1 MKLLVG
7 IIVAAFTAFGV
18 IDNIA
23 TINRL
28 KKEAAQAYQNG
39 DYETAI
45 AHYQTLVDSLNVEDP
60 NVRLNLAHS
69 LIQAGDTI
77 SAQRNYNRLVSVE
90 DKNVKSVAYQQMG
103 VIASDQKKYEEALGI
118 FKESLKADPANEE
131 ARYNYE
137 LVKEL
142 LKKQQEEQQQQD
154 QQNQDQQQDQQ
165 EQQDQQ
171 NQQQNQD
178 QQQQNQQQQQQGEEG
193 EQSEE
198 NQEGQK
204 QEQEQQQQGES
215 EESPQDPSEQNAQQG
230 EQQQEGEKSDEEQ
243 STSPMSERLQE
254 MNISEEKA
262 RMILEAMRN
271 NEMQY
276 IQQNR
281 RRPEKPQDRTKP
293 DW

>member
-1 MKLLVG
+1 MKVLISV
-7 IIVAAFTAFGV
+7 IMSVFVVAGV

-23 TINRL
+23 TVNRL
-28 KKEAAQAYQNG
+28 KKEAEQAYKDG
-39 DYETAI
+39 DYATAV
-45 AHYQTLVDSLNVEDP
+45 AHYQTLVDSLNVQDD
-60 NVRLNLAHS
+60 NIRLNLAHS

-77 SAQRNYNRLVSVE
+77 SAQRNYSSLVRSNE
-90 DKNVKSVAYQQMG
+90 NQIKSIAYQQMG
-103 VIASDQKKYEEALGI
+103 IIASDQQKYEEALAT
-118 FKESLKADPANEE
+118 FKEALKADPTNEE

-142 LKKQQEEQQQQD
+142 LKKQQEQQQQQD
-154 QQNQDQQQDQQ
+154 QQNQDQEQDQQ
-165 EQQDQQ
+165 QQQDQQDQQ
-171 NQQQNQD
+171 NQD
-178 QQQQNQQQQQQGEEG
+178 QQDQQQQQGEQG
-193 EQSEE
+193 EQSED
-198 NQEGQK
+198 NQEGQQ
-204 QEQEQQQQGES
+204 QEQDRQQQGEN
-215 EESPQDPSEQNAQQG
+215 EQSPQDPNEQNAQQG

-243 STSPMSERLQE
+243 SASPISERLKE

-281 RRPEKPQDRTKP
+281 RRPEKPRDRTKP

>member
-1 MKLLVG
+1 MKLIIG
-7 IIVAAFTAFGV
+7 IVVVVFTAFGV

-23 TINRL
+23 TVNRL

-39 DYETAI
+39 DYTTAI
-45 AHYQTLVDSLNVEDP
+45 AHYQTLLDSLQVEDP
-60 NVRLNLAHS
+60 NIRLNLAHS

-77 SAQRNYNRLVSVE
+77 SAQRNYSRLVKAD

-103 VIASDQKKYEEALGI
+103 VIASGQKQYKEALNI
-118 FKESLKADPANEE
+118 FKESLKANPANEE

-142 LKKQQEEQQQQD
+142 LKKQEEEQQQD
-154 QQNQDQQQDQQ
+154 QNQDQKQDQQ
-165 EQQDQQ
+165 EQQNKENQEQ
-171 NQQQNQD
+171 KQENQQQD
-178 QQQQNQQQQQQGEEG
+178 QQQQGEEG
-193 EQSEE
+193 EQTDE
-198 NQEGQK
+198 NEEGQK
-204 QEQEQQQQGES
+204 QDQQNQEGES
-215 EESPQDPSEQNAQQG
+215 EGKPQDPNEENAQQG
-230 EQQQEGEKSDEEQ
+230 EQQQEGEKSEDEQ
-243 STSPMSERLQE
+243 SVSPMSDRLKE

-281 RRPEKPQDRTKP
+281 RRPEKPRDRTKP

>member
-1 MKLLVG
+1 MKFIIG
-7 IIVAAFTAFGV
+7 IVVAAFTVFGV

-28 KKEAAQAYQNG
+28 KKEAEQAYKSG

-45 AHYQTLVDSLNVEDP
+45 AHYQTLLDSLNVEDA
-60 NVRLNLAHS
+60 NIRLNLAHS

-77 SAQRNYNRLVSVE
+77 SAQRNYSRLIKAN
-90 DKNVKSVAYQQMG
+90 DKNIKSVAHQQMG
-103 VIASDQKKYEEALGI
+103 VIASAQNQHKEALSI
-118 FKESLKADPANEE
+118 FKESLKADPSNEE

-142 LKKQQEEQQQQD
+142 LKKQEEQQQD
-154 QQNQDQQQDQQ
+154 QQNQDQQSQDQK

-171 NQQQNQD
+171 KQQD
-178 QQQQNQQQQQQGEEG
+178 QQQKQENQQQQQQGEKG

-204 QEQEQQQQGES
+204 QDQQNQEGES
-215 EESPQDPSEQNAQQG
+215 EESPQDPNEQNAQQG
-230 EQQQEGEKSDEEQ
+230 QQQQEGEKSDEEQ
-243 STSPMSERLQE
+243 SVSPMSDRLKE

-271 NEMQY
+271 SEMQY

-281 RRPEKPQDRTKP
+281 RRPDKPRDRTKP

>member
-1 MKLLVG
+1 MKLITSIILV
-7 IIVAAFTAFGV
+7 VFTLAGV

-23 TINRL
+23 TVNRL
-28 KKEAAQAYQNG
+28 KKEAEQAYKNG
-39 DYETAI
+39 DYSTAI
-45 AHYQTLVDSLNVEDP
+45 AHYQTLLDSLNVQDE
-60 NVRLNLAHS
+60 NIRLNLAHS

-77 SAQRNYNRLVSVE
+77 SAQRNYSSLVRSSN
-90 DKNVKSVAYQQMG
+90 KNVKSVAYQQMG
-103 VIASDQKKYEEALGI
+103 VIASDQQQYEDALNI
-118 FKESLKADPANEE
+118 FKESLKADPTNEE

-142 LKKQQEEQQQQD
+142 LKKQQEQQQNQQNQD
-154 QQNQDQQQDQQ
+154 QQNQEQQDQQDQEQQDQQ
-165 EQQDQQ
+165 EQQ
-171 NQQQNQD
+171 QD
-178 QQQQNQQQQQQGEEG
+178 QQQQEGEQG

-198 NQEGQK
+198 NQQGQK
-204 QEQEQQQQGES
+204 QEQQQEGES
-215 EESPQDPSEQNAQQG
+215 DESPQDADEQNVQQG

-243 STSPMSERLQE
+243 SASPISERLKE

-281 RRPEKPQDRTKP
+281 RRPEKPRDRTKP

>member
-1 MKLLVG
+1 MKVLISV
-7 IIVAAFTAFGV
+7 IMSVFVVAGV

-23 TINRL
+23 TVNRL
-28 KKEAAQAYQNG
+28 KKEAEQAYKDG
-39 DYETAI
+39 DYATAV
-45 AHYQTLVDSLNVEDP
+45 AHYQTLVDSLNVQDD
-60 NVRLNLAHS
+60 NIRLNLAHS

-77 SAQRNYNRLVSVE
+77 SAQRNYSSLVRSNE
-90 DKNVKSVAYQQMG
+90 NQVKSIAYQQMG
-103 VIASDQKKYEEALGI
+103 IIASDQQKYEEALAT
-118 FKESLKADPANEE
+118 FKEALKADPTNEE

-142 LKKQQEEQQQQD
+142 LKKQQEQQQQQD
-154 QQNQDQQQDQQ
+154 QQNQDQEQDQQ
-165 EQQDQQ
+165 QQQDQQDQQ
-171 NQQQNQD
+171 NQD
-178 QQQQNQQQQQQGEEG
+178 QQDQQQQQGEQG
-193 EQSEE
+193 EQSED
-198 NQEGQK
+198 NQEGQQ
-204 QEQEQQQQGES
+204 QEQDRQQQGEN
-215 EESPQDPSEQNAQQG
+215 EQSPQDPNEQNAQQG

-243 STSPMSERLQE
+243 SASPISERLKE

-281 RRPEKPQDRTKP
+281 RRPEKPRDRTKP

>member
-1 MKLLVG
+1 MKFMIG
-7 IIVAAFTAFGV
+7 IIVAVFATLGV

-23 TINRL
+23 TVNRL
-28 KKEAAQAYQNG
+28 KKEAAEAYENG
-39 DYETAI
+39 DYKTAI
-45 AHYQTLVDSLNVEDP
+45 AHYQTLLDSLNVEDP
-60 NVRLNLAHS
+60 NIRLNLAHS

-77 SAQRNYNRLVSVE
+77 SAQRNYSRLVKAE
-90 DKNVKSVAYQQMG
+90 NKNVKSVAYQQMG
-103 VIASDQKKYEEALGI
+103 VIASDQEKYKEALSI
-118 FKESLKADPANEE
+118 FKESLKADPSNED

-142 LKKQQEEQQQQD
+142 LKKQEEQQQD
-154 QQNQDQQQDQQ
+154 QQNQDQEQDQQ
-165 EQQDQQ
+165 EKQKDKQKQEDQE

-178 QQQQNQQQQQQGEEG
+178 QEKQQGEEG
-193 EQSEE
+193 EQSED

-204 QEQEQQQQGES
+204 QEQEKQQPGES
-215 EESPQDPSEQNAQQG
+215 EESPQDPQEQNAKEG
-230 EQQQEGEKSDEEQ
+230 DQQQEGEKSDEEQ
-243 STSPMSERLQE
+243 SVSPMSDRLKE

-281 RRPEKPQDRTKP
+281 RRPDKPRDRTKP

>member
-1 MKLLVG
+1 MKLITSIILV
-7 IIVAAFTAFGV
+7 VFTLAGV

-23 TINRL
+23 TVNRL
-28 KKEAAQAYQNG
+28 KKEAEQAYKNG
-39 DYETAI
+39 DYSTAI
-45 AHYQTLVDSLNVEDP
+45 AHYQTLLDSLNVQDD
-60 NVRLNLAHS
+60 NIRLNLAHS

-77 SAQRNYNRLVSVE
+77 SAQRNYSSLVRSSN
-90 DKNVKSVAYQQMG
+90 KNVKSVAYQQMG
-103 VIASDQKKYEEALGI
+103 VIASDQQQYEDALNI
-118 FKESLKADPANEE
+118 FKESLKADPTNEE

-142 LKKQQEEQQQQD
+142 LKKQQEQQQD
-154 QQNQDQQQDQQ
+154 QQNQDQQDQDQQDKQDQ

-171 NQQQNQD
+171 QQDQQD
-178 QQQQNQQQQQQGEEG
+178 QQQQEGEQG

-198 NQEGQK
+198 NQQGQK
-204 QEQEQQQQGES
+204 QEQQQEGES
-215 EESPQDPSEQNAQQG
+215 DESPQDADEQDAQQG

-243 STSPMSERLQE
+243 SASPISERLKE

-281 RRPEKPQDRTKP
+281 RRPDKPRDRTKP

>member
-1 MKLLVG
+1 MKLITSIILV
-7 IIVAAFTAFGV
+7 VFTLAGV

-23 TINRL
+23 TVNRL
-28 KKEAAQAYQNG
+28 KKEAEQAYKNG
-39 DYETAI
+39 DYSTAI
-45 AHYQTLVDSLNVEDP
+45 AHYQTLLDSLNVQDD
-60 NVRLNLAHS
+60 NIRLNLAHS

-77 SAQRNYNRLVSVE
+77 SAQRNYSSLVRSSN
-90 DKNVKSVAYQQMG
+90 KNVKSVAYQQMG
-103 VIASDQKKYEEALGI
+103 VIASDQQQYEDALNI
-118 FKESLKADPANEE
+118 FKESLKADPTNEE

-142 LKKQQEEQQQQD
+142 LKKQQEQQQQD

-165 EQQDQQ
+165 DKQDQEQQDQQ
-171 NQQQNQD
+171 QQDQQD
-178 QQQQNQQQQQQGEEG
+178 QQQQEGEQG

-198 NQEGQK
+198 NQQGQK
-204 QEQEQQQQGES
+204 QEQQQEGES
-215 EESPQDPSEQNAQQG
+215 DESPQDADEQDAQQG

-243 STSPMSERLQE
+243 SASPISERLKE

-281 RRPEKPQDRTKP
+281 RRPDKPRDRTKP

>member
-1 MKLLVG
+1 MKVLISV
-7 IIVAAFTAFGV
+7 IMSVFMIAGV

-23 TINRL
+23 TVNRL
-28 KKEAAQAYQNG
+28 KKEAEQAYKNG
-39 DYETAI
+39 DYATAV
-45 AHYQTLVDSLNVEDP
+45 AHYQTLVDSLNVEDD
-60 NVRLNLAHS
+60 NIRLNLAHS

-77 SAQRNYNRLVSVE
+77 SAQRNYSSLVRSN
-90 DKNVKSVAYQQMG
+90 DKQVKSIAYQQMG
-103 VIASDQKKYEEALGI
+103 IISSDQQKYEEALAT
-118 FKESLKADPANEE
+118 FKEALKANPNNEE

-142 LKKQQEEQQQQD
+142 LKKQQEQEQQQD
-154 QQNQDQQQDQQ
+154 QQNQDQQEEQ
-165 EQQDQQ
+165 EQQED
-171 NQQQNQD
+171 QQNQD
-178 QQQQNQQQQQQGEEG
+178 QQQQDQQDQQQQQGEQG
-193 EQSEE
+193 EQSED
-198 NQEGQK
+198 NRQGQQ
-204 QEQEQQQQGES
+204 QEQEQQQGEN
-215 EESPQDPSEQNAQQG
+215 EQNPQDPNEQNAQQG

-243 STSPMSERLQE
+243 SASPISERLKE

-281 RRPEKPQDRTKP
+281 RRPEKPRDRTKP

>member
-1 MKLLVG
+1 MKLIIG
-7 IIVAAFTAFGV
+7 IVVLAFTAFGV

-23 TINRL
+23 TVNRL

-39 DYETAI
+39 DYATAI
-45 AHYQTLVDSLNVEDP
+45 AHYQTLLDSLQVEDP

-77 SAQRNYNRLVSVE
+77 SAQRNYSRLIKVE
-90 DKNVKSVAYQQMG
+90 DRNVKSVAYQQMG
-103 VIASDQKKYEEALGI
+103 VIASGQKQYEEALNI
-118 FKESLKADPANEE
+118 FKESLKANPANEE

-142 LKKQQEEQQQQD
+142 LKKQEEEQ
-154 QQNQDQQQDQQ
+154 QQNQDQQQDQK
-165 EQQDQQ
+165 EQQDQEK
-171 NQQQNQD
+171 QD
-178 QQQQNQQQQQQGEEG
+178 QQQQKDQQQQDQQQQQQGEKG
-193 EQSEE
+193 EQTDE
-198 NQEGQK
+198 NEEGQK
-204 QEQEQQQQGES
+204 QDQQNQEGES
-215 EESPQDPSEQNAQQG
+215 EGKPQDPNEQNAQEG
-230 EQQQEGEKSDEEQ
+230 EQQQEGEKSEDEQ
-243 STSPMSERLQE
+243 SVSPMSDRLKE

-281 RRPEKPQDRTKP
+281 RRPEKPRDRTKP

>member
-1 MKLLVG
+1 MKLLMS
-7 IIVAAFTAFGV
+7 IVLAIFTVAGV

-23 TINRL
+23 TVNRL
-28 KKEAAQAYQNG
+28 KKEAEQAYKNG
-39 DYETAI
+39 DYATAV
-45 AHYQTLVDSLNVEDP
+45 AHYRTLEDSLNVEDD

-77 SAQRNYNRLVSVE
+77 SAQRNYSSLVRS
-90 DKNVKSVAYQQMG
+90 DDDQLKSVAYQQMG
-103 VIASDQKKYEEALGI
+103 IIASDKKQYEESLAT
-118 FKESLKADPANEE
+118 FKEALKADPANEE

-142 LKKQQEEQQQQD
+142 LKKQQEQQE
-154 QQNQDQQQDQQ
+154 QNQDQQQDQ
-165 EQQDQQ
+165 D
-171 NQQQNQD
+171 QQQNEDQQEQQD
-178 QQQQNQQQQQQGEEG
+178 QQQQNQQD
-193 EQSEE
+193 
-198 NQEGQK
+198 
-204 QEQEQQQQGES
+204 QEQEQQGEQGEQTEDNEQGQEQEREQQGES
-215 EESPQDPSEQNAQQG
+215 EQSPQDAEEQNAQQG
-230 EQQQEGEKSDEEQ
+230 EQQQEGEKNDEEQ
-243 STSPMSERLQE
+243 SASPLSERLKE

-281 RRPEKPQDRTKP
+281 RRSEKPRDRTKP